1 MTSIVYR
8 AIPTE
13 HARAFQAGAPDAN
26 GKVPERH
33 ISDGDGNPC
42 RHCLKY
48 IAEGDPFLVLA
59 YRPFP
64 GLQPYAETGP
74 IFLHAEPCERHADA
88 ETSPAMFL
96 DWDRMLLKGYDV
108 NDRIVYTVGDVV
120 TVREMD
126 AYAAELLGREDIAY
140 VHARHAR
147 FNCYQ
152 VRIDRA

>member
-13 HARAFQAGAPDAN
+13 HARAFQAGALDAN

-42 RHCLKY
+42 RHCLTY
-48 IAEGDPFLVLA
+48 IAAGDPFLVLA

-64 GLQPYAETGP
+64 ELQPYAEIGP
-74 IFLHAEPCERHADA
+74 IFLHAEPCERHADS
-88 ETSPAMFL
+88 ETPPAMFHG
-96 DWDRMLLKGYDV
+96 WNRMLLKGYDT
-108 NDRIVYTVGDVV
+108 NHRIVYAVGDVV
-120 TVREMD
+120 NVREMD
-126 AYAAELLGREDIAY
+126 AYAAELLGRKDVAY
-140 VHARHAR
+140 VHARHAQ